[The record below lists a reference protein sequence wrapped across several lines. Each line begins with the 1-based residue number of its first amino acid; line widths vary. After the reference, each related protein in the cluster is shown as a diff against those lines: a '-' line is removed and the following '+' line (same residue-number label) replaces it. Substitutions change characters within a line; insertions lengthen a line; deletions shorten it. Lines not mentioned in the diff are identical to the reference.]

1 MQELGEFCNQEPF
14 LNNLLEDELQ
24 LKDHWGKFGKK
35 SNDDLKLK

>member
-24 LKDHWGKFGKK
+24 LKGIAGDRLAKK
-35 SNDDLKLK
+35 AMMI